1 MLIMCVTIYANK
13 LLKIGLM
20 QSYSCKYVSATELT
34 TFISS
39 HSFEKEKNCL
49 VQVFS
54 GCLKA
59 DFLQGL
65 LSQLTDILPKAH
77 IIGSTTDGEIK
88 NQEVSL
94 LETIISISCFDN
106 VTLRSDFVEGPDS
119 YQNALEL
126 YSKIANDK
134 TRLMIAFSDGM
145 YANGEEILNAFHDKN
160 SKMIVAGGMA
170 GDNAKFE
177 KTYIMHGKRL
187 SSQGLVGISLEGAAL
202 HVNTHYSFDWVPIG
216 NEMRITKSEH
226 NRVYE
231 INGVSAYETYKRY
244 LGENAARKLP
254 RIGVEFPLIMQE
266 NGLNIARAIMKTH
279 EDGSLSFAGNLPT
292 GAKVRFGVGNP
303 ELILRHGKENAQ
315 VIKQYP
321 VEAVF
326 IYSCMARRRF
336 LQDNIEAELQLY
348 PKDIPVSGFFT
359 YGEFFSSNKNNKL
372 LNQSMTILML
382 SEKDEVVHNEHSP
395 LVERNIDEGKEY
407 AETLEALAHL
417 VNVSSYDLKQLN
429 QNLEQRVEDK
439 VKELEKTTK
448 FFQNIFETAKEGIWV
463 LDLDKET
470 IMSNDALVSILG
482 FNENELI
489 GKSIYEFMNEDSRKK
504 FDVDLALLKKGEGG
518 SQYEIEL
525 IHKDKRRI
533 YCLCSTENLCDESGE
548 ALGSFVMV
556 TDITKRKQAEE
567 ELVSFN
573 CLLEERIAEEV
584 LKNHSKDEL
593 MSKQMRLAQMGEM
606 ISMIAHQWRQP
617 LSTISAI
624 IASVQLDLSLKS
636 EEETPLYCDMEKVT
650 DHIEFLSDTIDD
662 FRHFFNPKKSKDTVE
677 IATLLNNA
685 LGIIKQSFIRENID
699 VICDFENLE
708 KPIKLYASE
717 LVQVFLNIMKNSMD
731 ALVEH
736 QQKNPYV
743 LIRGSEYEDKSV
755 ISFEDNAGGIPEV
768 IMDKI
773 FEPYFTTKN
782 EKNGTGLG
790 LYMSK
795 MIIEEHCQG
804 QIIVEN
810 TESGTRFT
818 IVLEHNI

>member
-1 MLIMCVTIYANK
+1 MK
-13 LLKIGLM
+13 
-20 QSYSCKYVSATELT
+20 SFSCKYVSDKELT

-39 HSFEKEKNCL
+39 HDFKNEKNCL

-54 GCLKA
+54 GRP
-59 DFLQGL
+59 DSTFLEAL
-65 LSQLTDILPKAH
+65 LSQLTRELPDAH
-77 IIGSTTDGEIK
+77 IIGSTTDGEIQ
-88 NQEVSL
+88 NQDVSL
-94 LETIISISCFDN
+94 LETIISVSCFDN
-106 VTLRSDFVEGPDS
+106 VTLRCGFVNGEDS
-119 YQNALEL
+119 YQNAVDL
-126 YSKIANDK
+126 YAQIANDK
-134 TRLMIAFSDGM
+134 TRLIIAFSDGM
-145 YANGEEILNAFHDKN
+145 FANGEEILNAFEDKN
-160 SKMIVAGGMA
+160 SKMVVAGGMA

-177 KTYIMHGKRL
+177 KTYIMHKETL
-187 SSQGLVGISLEGAAL
+187 SSQGLVGVSFEGDDL

-216 NEMRITKSEH
+216 NEMTITKSEQ

-231 INGVSAYETYKRY
+231 INGISAYETYRKY
-244 LGENAARKLP
+244 LGENAASKLP

-266 NGLNIARAIMKTH
+266 NGVNIARAIMKTH
-279 EDGSLSFAGNLPT
+279 KDGSLSFAGNLPR

-303 ELILRHGKENAQ
+303 ELILSHGRENAQ
-315 VIKQYP
+315 VIKKYP
-321 VEAVF
+321 VESVF

-336 LQDNIEAELQLY
+336 LQDNIEAELELY

-359 YGEFFSSNKNNKL
+359 YGEFFSSKQSNKL

-382 SEKDEVVHNEHSP
+382 SEKDTLLPNQSSD
-395 LVERNIDEGKEY
+395 LVQRQIEEGKEY

-417 VNVSSYDLKQLN
+417 VNVSSDDLNKLN
-429 QNLEQRVEDK
+429 QNLEQRVQDK

-470 IMSNDALVSILG
+470 IMSNEALVNILG

-489 GKSIYEFMNEDSRKK
+489 GKSIYEFMDEQSKKK
-504 FDVDLALLKKGEGG
+504 FDIDLALLKKGEGG

-533 YCLCSTENLCDESGE
+533 YCLCSTEHLCDEGGV
-548 ALGSFVMV
+548 ALGCFVMV
-556 TDITKRKQAEE
+556 TNITKRKQAEE

-624 IASVQLDLSLKS
+624 IASTQLDLSLKY
-636 EEETPLYCDMEKVT
+636 EEETPLYEDMNKVT
-650 DHIEFLSDTIDD
+650 EHIQFLSDTIDD

-677 IATLLNNA
+677 IGTLLNSA

-699 VICDFENLE
+699 VVCDFESLK
-708 KPIKLYASE
+708 KPMKLYSSE

-736 QQKNPYV
+736 EKKNPYI

-755 ISFEDNAGGIPEV
+755 ITFEDNGGGIPIDV
-768 IMDKI
+768 MDKI
-773 FEPYFTTKN
+773 FEPYFTTKD

-795 MIIEEHCQG
+795 MIVEEHCDG
-804 QIIVEN
+804 HIIVEN
-810 TESGTRFT
+810 TELGTRFT
-818 IVLEHNI
+818 IALDHDEN

>member
-1 MLIMCVTIYANK
+1 MK
-13 LLKIGLM
+13 SF
-20 QSYSCKYVSATELT
+20 SYKYKSDKELSS
-34 TFISS
+34 FISS

-54 GCLKA
+54 GCT
-59 DFLQGL
+59 DPSFLQSL
-65 LSQLTDILPKAH
+65 LKKLTHLIPNAH
-77 IIGSTTDGEIK
+77 IIGSTTDGEIQ

-106 VTLRSDFVEGPDS
+106 VTLRSGFVEGPDS
-119 YQNALEL
+119 YENALDL
-126 YSKIANDK
+126 YSKIAKDK
-134 TRLMIAFSDGM
+134 TRLMIAFSDGI
-145 YANGEEILNAFHDKN
+145 YANGEEILNAFHDTN
-160 SKMIVAGGMA
+160 SQMVVAGGMA

-177 KTYIMHGKRL
+177 KTYIMHQGSL
-187 SSQGLVGISLEGAAL
+187 SSQGIVGVSLEGNGL

-216 NEMRITKSEH
+216 NEMTITKAEG

-231 INGVSAYETYKRY
+231 INGISAYETYRKY

-266 NGLNIARAIMKTH
+266 DGLTIARAIMKTH
-279 EDGSLSFAGNLPT
+279 DDGSLSFAGNLPK

-303 ELILRHGKENAQ
+303 ELILSHGRENAQ
-315 VIKQYP
+315 VILKYP
-321 VEAVF
+321 VESVF

-336 LQDNIEAELQLY
+336 LQENIEAELELY
-348 PKDIPVSGFFT
+348 SQDIPVSGFFT
-359 YGEFFSSNKNNKL
+359 YGEFFSSNQSNKL

-382 SEKDEVVHNEHSP
+382 SEKDSLLPKQSNPPIRKYIE
-395 LVERNIDEGKEY
+395 EGKEY

-470 IMSNDALVSILG
+470 IMANEALINILG

-489 GKSIYEFMNEDSRKK
+489 GKSIHEFMDEVSKEK
-504 FDVDLALLKKGEGG
+504 FDIDLAKLKRGEGG
-518 SQYEIEL
+518 SQYELEL
-525 IHKDKRRI
+525 IHRDKRRV
-533 YCLCSTENLCDESGE
+533 YCLCSTENLCDEEGR

-556 TDITKRKQAEE
+556 TNITKRKQAEE

-624 IASVQLDLSLKS
+624 IASVQLDLSLKD
-636 EEETPLYCDMEKVT
+636 EEETPLFRDMHKVT
-650 DHIEFLSDTIDD
+650 EHIQFLSDTIDD
-662 FRHFFNPKKSKDTVE
+662 FRHFFNPKKSKDTVKL
-677 IATLLNNA
+677 ANLLNTA

-699 VICDFENLE
+699 VICDFESLQ
-708 KPIKLYASE
+708 KPMKLYSSE

-736 QQKNPYV
+736 QKKSAYI
-743 LIRGSEYEDKSV
+743 LIRGSEYDDKSV
-755 ISFEDNAGGIPEV
+755 ISFEDNGGGIPEA

-782 EKNGTGLG
+782 ERNGTGLG

-795 MIIEEHCQG
+795 MIIEEHCSG
-804 QIIVEN
+804 HIIVEN
-810 TESGTRFT
+810 TDLGTRFT
-818 IVLEHNI
+818 IVLDHD

>member
-1 MLIMCVTIYANK
+1 
-13 LLKIGLM
+13 M
-20 QSYSCKYVSATELT
+20 QSFSCKYVSDKELT

-39 HSFEKEKNCL
+39 HDFKNEKNCL

-54 GCLKA
+54 GCT
-59 DFLQGL
+59 DTNFLQAL
-65 LSQLTDILPKAH
+65 LNQLTDQLPQAH
-77 IIGSTTDGEIK
+77 IIGSTTDGEIQ
-88 NQEVSL
+88 NQDVSL
-94 LETIISISCFDN
+94 LETIISISCFEN
-106 VTLRSDFVEGPDS
+106 VTLRCGFVDGEDS
-119 YQNALEL
+119 HQNALDLFNE
-126 YSKIANDK
+126 IANDK
-134 TRLMIAFSDGM
+134 TGLMIAFSDGM
-145 YANGEEILNAFHDKN
+145 FANGEEILNAFHEKN

-177 KTYIMHGKRL
+177 KTYIMHQGDL
-187 SSQGLVGISLEGAAL
+187 SSRGLVGVSFEGNDL

-216 NEMRITKSEH
+216 NEMTITKAEQ

-231 INGVSAYETYKRY
+231 INGMSAYETYRKY

-254 RIGVEFPLIMQE
+254 RIGVEFPLIMKE
-266 NGLNIARAIMKTH
+266 NGVNIARAIMKTH
-279 EDGSLSFAGNLPT
+279 DDGSLSFAGNLPK

-303 ELILRHGKENAQ
+303 ELILSHGRENAQ

-321 VEAVF
+321 VESVF

-336 LQDNIEAELQLY
+336 LQDNIEAELELY

-359 YGEFFSSNKNNKL
+359 YGEFFSSNGNNKL

-382 SEKDEVVHNEHSP
+382 SEKDTLLQTQSSTPRQRQIE
-395 LVERNIDEGKEY
+395 EGKEY

-417 VNVSSYDLKQLN
+417 VNVSSFDLNQLN

-448 FFQNIFETAKEGIWV
+448 FFQNIFETAREGIWV

-470 IMSNDALVSILG
+470 IMSNDALINILG

-489 GKSIYEFMNEDSRKK
+489 GKSIYTFMDEGSKDK
-504 FDVDLALLKKGEGG
+504 FDNSLELLQKGKGG

-525 IHKDKRRI
+525 VHKDKRRI
-533 YCLCSTENLCDESGE
+533 YCLCSTENLCDEDGV
-548 ALGSFVMV
+548 AIGSFVMV
-556 TDITKRKQAEE
+556 TNITKRKQAEE

-624 IASVQLDLSLKS
+624 IASIQLDLSLKY
-636 EEETPLYCDMEKVT
+636 EEESPLYNDMDKVT
-650 DHIEFLSDTIDD
+650 EHIQFLSDTIDD

-677 IATLLNNA
+677 LSTLLNSS
-685 LGIIKQSFIRENID
+685 LGIIKQSLIREKID
-699 VICDFENLE
+699 LVCDFENLK
-708 KPIKLYASE
+708 KPMKLYSSE
-717 LVQVFLNIMKNSMD
+717 LVQVFLNLMKNSMD

-736 QQKNPYV
+736 QKKSAYI

-755 ISFEDNAGGIPEV
+755 ITFEDNGGGIPES

-795 MIIEEHCQG
+795 MIIEEHCNG

-810 TESGTRFT
+810 TELGTRFT
-818 IVLEHNI
+818 IALDHYEHKKNS